1 MNTQENNKLIAEFM
15 GLEYSP
21 KDKRWDDWFTKEG
34 TRVTFGSRIPL
45 QYHTSWDWLMP
56 VVERIE
62 SLGYDVI
69 IRKDSCEIIG
79 ENVKGVEYSSYEC
92 FNAGKHIT
100 TYQAVV
106 EFIKEYNYEKLFN
119 PTPHE

>member
-45 QYHTSWDWLMP
+45 QFHTSWDWLMP
-56 VVERIE
+56 VLEKIE
-62 SLGYDVI
+62 KMGDQGYCFI
-69 IRKDSCEIIG
+69 DSRTEDGYWCQIG
-79 ENVKGVEYSSYEC
+79 DRPQVMINPTIKVNYLSSKKQ
-92 FNAGKHIT
+92 AI
-100 TYQAVV
+100 YQAVV
-106 EFIKEYNYEKLFN
+106 EFIKQYNK
-119 PTPHE
+119 